1 MLSRSRGHAR
11 RNEQGAL
18 TPAVIVM
25 AIGLLLLGGL
35 VTDGGRQLNA
45 KLRAQATAEEA
56 ARAGANMLD
65 LRKPEAVIDS
75 DKATEAIERYCDL
88 AMKADDTIS
97 ACEVTDFGHD
107 DNKETDFVEVHV
119 EMSISPLL
127 FGLIGV
133 NDLHA
138 NATATASAVQAV
150 TDPYHDRAFPEISPS
165 ADVPTTTVDIPT
177 NTTAPTSVVVTPPD
191 NYTTHVCGTPVTLP
205 LDQGVSC
212 SMTTVTLPSNPPP
225 PPTLT
230 TTETTFTTYPT
241 TVTPDF

>member
-1 MLSRSRGHAR
+1 MLNLLLHRPR
-11 RNEQGAL
+11 RNEHGAL

-65 LRKPEAVIDS
+65 LREPEAVIDT

-88 AMKADDTIS
+88 AMQQDDTIT

-127 FGLIGV
+127 FGLIGIQ
-133 NDLHA
+133 DLKA

-150 TDPYHDRAFPEISPS
+150 TDPYHDRAFPELSPS
-165 ADVPTTTVDIPT
+165 PDIPTTTIDIPT
-177 NTTAPTSVVVTPPD
+177 NTDDPTSVIINPPTG
-191 NYTTHVCGTPVTLP
+191 YTTHVCGTPFTLP

-212 SMTTVTLPSNPPP
+212 SQTTVTLPTDPPP

-230 TTETTFTTYPT
+230 TVETSFTTYPT